1 MKYVIERLL
10 VGACGYRL
18 SSGDVRS
25 CNFNTQGQ
33 YIWPEDMTS
42 ISSVLMCV
50 TGAETKTGDGA
61 MGITQSSYVFS
72 FELVFGMDYIL
83 ASDETNDFTLR
94 GFLETN
100 LLRPVKMM

>member
-1 MKYVIERLL
+1 MLADIIFLPETYAPVILTRKVSIFGL
-10 VGACGYRL
+10 
-18 SSGDVRS
+18 
-25 CNFNTQGQ
+25 
-33 YIWPEDMTS
+33 TS

-72 FELVFGMDYIL
+72 FELVFGIDYIL

-94 GFLETN
+94 GFLEIN